1 MHEVNARALDYGAF
15 TLNSIGRESLQSVA
29 GENAQGF
36 PGPSDGSANKLWWRP
51 VCEPTYIGEF
61 SSLREMAREEHCPP
75 RSKPVAAYCL
85 QRYTKRL
92 APTQVHRRRTHPG
105 CAASGTGSGA
115 ATHPLG
121 PVPHHCRWRLC
132 RTLQFL

>member
-51 VCEPTYIGEF
+51 VCEPTYIGEL
-61 SSLREMAREEHCPP
+61 SSLREMARDEHCPP

-85 QRYTKRL
+85 QRYT
-92 APTQVHRRRTHPG
+92 
-105 CAASGTGSGA
+105 SD
-115 ATHPLG
+115 
-121 PVPHHCRWRLC
+121 
-132 RTLQFL
+132 

>member
-61 SSLREMAREEHCPP
+61 RSLREMARDEHAFRVRNPW
-75 RSKPVAAYCL
+75 
-85 QRYTKRL
+85 
-92 APTQVHRRRTHPG
+92 RRI
-105 CAASGTGSGA
+105 ASSDI
-115 ATHPLG
+115 
-121 PVPHHCRWRLC
+121 
-132 RTLQFL
+132 QSE